1 MGHYIYNAQLYGLLA
16 KSSFHQLN
24 KRKEAQL
31 NSRKGNAK
39 NSSMER
45 IKILCYAI
53 DYFVAMYKY
62 TALEYIY
69 FFLLPST
76 TLILFHTACYF
87 LYFILYIIIIPLL
100 FICLCSVFF
109 FASYYSPCDFVIH
122 SKKSSFL
129 RGFLGTILH
138 SSFI

>member
-1 MGHYIYNAQLYGLLA
+1 LFIGEVLFSATKQ
-16 KSSFHQLN
+16 K
-24 KRKEAQL
+24 KRSTTKPVE
-31 NSRKGNAK
+31 KGNAK

-45 IKILCYAI
+45 KIKILCYAI

-62 TALEYIY
+62 TALEYI
-69 FFLLPST
+69 FFCLLPST

-109 FASYYSPCDFVIH
+109 FASSYLPCDFVIH
-122 SKKSSFL
+122 SKKCYLLFFCEDFVEQYYIVLSYN
-129 RGFLGTILH
+129 
-138 SSFI
+138 